1 MITPV
6 KEILKMASDA
16 NTSVIAF
23 NCVDYN
29 QIYSVIHAAE
39 KVNKPV
45 LCMLYPEHAEL
56 NNWCTPESFAA
67 AVQSV
72 AAEVKTPVGLHL
84 DHCQDFNYII
94 RAIKAGFSCV
104 MYDGSMLPL
113 EENIANTKRVADVA
127 HAFGVAVEAELGHVG
142 LQQLSQTRATWTF
155 IHSRTLQLTLLQEVH
170 VMHLQLQSE
179 APTVFTNRLLTLT
192 STGSVRSMLQQ
203 TLLWYSTAVAVS
215 RMTSW
220 IRRSHT
226 VSINSTLV
234 RNSSSSTMTH

>member
-72 AAEVKTPVGLHL
+72 AAEVKTPVGINL
-84 DHCQDFNYII
+84 DHCQDLNYII
-94 RAIKAGFSCV
+94 RAI
-104 MYDGSMLPL
+104 
-113 EENIANTKRVADVA
+113 
-127 HAFGVAVEAELGHVG
+127 
-142 LQQLSQTRATWTF
+142 
-155 IHSRTLQLTLLQEVH
+155 
-170 VMHLQLQSE
+170 
-179 APTVFTNRLLTLT
+179 
-192 STGSVRSMLQQ
+192 
-203 TLLWYSTAVAVS
+203 
-215 RMTSW
+215 
-220 IRRSHT
+220 
-226 VSINSTLV
+226 
-234 RNSSSSTMTH
+234 